1 MLKTPLKIVLLISL
15 LLSGFAATAS
25 TPACRGDDCINEQQ
39 LYLSWALGYGQRSN
53 PLYGGEKLDLVILP
67 EIYYYSKYWFF
78 DNGRLGSSFALTEN
92 TQLSIIGQLNQEKGY
107 FQQWFSGNLLQ
118 FEANTFSDMP
128 QFSTV
133 ADRQAPYPVAVSQV
147 SKRPTALDV
156 GLQIDTVSYGTL
168 WQLAYWTDVSGQ
180 HHGQHASLGARRGW
194 QSPYGKWQLSA
205 HIHWKSAQLID
216 TYYGLTA
223 LEVPPGQEYQGR
235 DSWQAE
241 LRLNWNKPLTERWS
255 VLVFLRYLQ
264 LDSAMTDSALVR
276 SDHVT
281 TWFGGV
287 SYRFF

>member
-1 MLKTPLKIVLLISL
+1 MIKKPLKIVLLMSL

-25 TPACRGDDCINEQQ
+25 TPTCQGDDCIAEQK

-53 PLYGGEKLDLVILP
+53 PLHGGKKLNLVLLP

-78 DNGRLGSSFALTEN
+78 DNGRLGSSIALSDD
-92 TQLSIIGQLNQEKGY
+92 TQLSIIGQFNQEKGY

-118 FEANTFSDMP
+118 FEANTMVGPEFGAAI
-128 QFSTV
+128 F
-133 ADRQAPYPVAVSQV
+133 RQAPFQIAVSQV
-147 SKRPTALDV
+147 NKRPTAFDV
-156 GLQIDTVSYGTL
+156 GLQLDTVSNGTL
-168 WQLAYWTDVSGQ
+168 WQLAYWTDVSKQ
-180 HHGQHASLGARRGW
+180 HHGQYASLGARRGW

-205 HIHWKSAQLID
+205 HLHWKSAQLID

-223 LEVPPGQEYQGR
+223 LEVPSGQEYQGR

-241 LRLNWNKPLTERWS
+241 LRLNWSKPLTERLS

-264 LDSAMTDSALVR
+264 LDSAMTDSYLVR
-276 SDHVT
+276 SDNVT

>member
-1 MLKTPLKIVLLISL
+1 MIKKSLKIVLLTSL

-25 TPACRGDDCINEQQ
+25 TPTCQGDDCIAEQK

-53 PLYGGEKLDLVILP
+53 PLHGGKKLNLVLLP

-78 DNGRLGSSFALTEN
+78 DNGRLGSSIALSDD
-92 TQLSIIGQLNQEKGY
+92 TQLSIIGQFNQEKGY

-118 FEANTFSDMP
+118 FEANTIVGPEFGAAT
-128 QFSTV
+128 F
-133 ADRQAPYPVAVSQV
+133 RQAPSQIAVSQV
-147 SKRPTALDV
+147 NKRPTAFDV
-156 GLQIDTVSYGTL
+156 GLQLDTVRSGTL
-168 WQLAYWTDVSGQ
+168 WQLAYWTDVSKQ
-180 HHGQHASLGARRGW
+180 HHGQYASLGARRGW

-205 HIHWKSAQLID
+205 HLHWKSAQLID

-223 LEVPPGQEYQGR
+223 LEVTSGQEYQGR

-241 LRLNWNKPLTERWS
+241 LRLNWSKPLTERLS

-264 LDSAMTDSALVR
+264 LDSAMTDSYLVR
-276 SDHVT
+276 SDNVT

>member
-1 MLKTPLKIVLLISL
+1 MIKKPLKIVLLMSL

-25 TPACRGDDCINEQQ
+25 TPTCQGDDCIAEQK

-53 PLYGGEKLDLVILP
+53 PLHGGKKLNLVLLP

-78 DNGRLGSSFALTEN
+78 DNGRLGSSIALSDD
-92 TQLSIIGQLNQEKGY
+92 TQLSIIGQFNQEKGY

-118 FEANTFSDMP
+118 FEANTMVGPEFGAAI
-128 QFSTV
+128 F
-133 ADRQAPYPVAVSQV
+133 RQAPFQIAVSQV
-147 SKRPTALDV
+147 NKRPTAFDV
-156 GLQIDTVSYGTL
+156 GLQLDTVSNGTL
-168 WQLAYWTDVSGQ
+168 WQLAYWTDVSKQ
-180 HHGQHASLGARRGW
+180 HHGQYASLGARRGW
-194 QSPYGKWQLSA
+194 QSLYGKWQLSA
-205 HIHWKSAQLID
+205 HLHWKSAQLID

-223 LEVPPGQEYQGR
+223 LEVPSGQEYQGR

-241 LRLNWNKPLTERWS
+241 LRLNWSKPLTERLS

-264 LDSAMTDSALVR
+264 LDSAMTDSYLVR